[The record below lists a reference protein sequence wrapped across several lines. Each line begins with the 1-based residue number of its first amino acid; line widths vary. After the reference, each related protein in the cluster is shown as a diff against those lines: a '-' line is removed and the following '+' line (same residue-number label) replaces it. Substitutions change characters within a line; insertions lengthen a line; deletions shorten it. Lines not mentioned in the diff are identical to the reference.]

1 MFIDYYKTLEI
12 NFNATNKEIKHSYR
26 LLSKRYHPDMNQGS
40 RAYEN
45 ELSAVIEAFNILS
58 VKELRDSYDELWL
71 KNQNKASETI
81 KSQFESTNVKKD
93 SFTFSAVF
101 ELIKDSE
108 IILYISCLLIILII
122 LAYEYFN

>member
-45 ELSAVIEAFNILS
+45 KLSAVIEAFNILS

-71 KNQNKASETI
+71 KNQNEASETI
-81 KSQFESTNVKKD
+81 KSQLENTNVKND

-122 LAYEYFN
+122 ITYEYFN